1 MTKAETKAVEVVREP
16 RLEVRVK
23 PQTSQ
28 AMSLMTPTEMRKQL
42 RTESKKRQIL
52 VEYIAEHFAEGT
64 DYGKIEGKNFVSKDT
79 LFKPGAEKFLSL
91 FRLRVEYEKDTDT
104 WEMLGSK
111 SGTVCYLCKVYTMEG
126 VLVAEGRGGAN
137 VGSEGTENK
146 AIKIAQKRAKIDATL
161 STGGLSDFFTQDL
174 EDKSEYQNATTPN
187 KPTPPPVAKDKTPKQ
202 IEEMAM
208 HQIATADQT
217 TNLFALNEYAQN
229 SKKLSASAKARI
241 DKAVSNRVDVLENE
255 QQQNN

>member
-1 MTKAETKAVEVVREP
+1 
-16 RLEVRVK
+16 
-23 PQTSQ
+23 
-28 AMSLMTPTEMRKQL
+28 MRKQL
-42 RTESKKRQIL
+42 KTESKKRQIL

-64 DYGKIEGKNFVSKDT
+64 DYGKIKGENFVSKDT

-104 WEMLGSK
+104 WEMLGNK

-174 EDKSEYQNATTPN
+174 EDKSEYQNAT
-187 KPTPPPVAKDKTPKQ
+187 KPTPPQVAPDKTPKE
-202 IEEMAM
+202 IEEMAIQ
-208 HQIATADQT
+208 QIAYTKT
-217 TNLFALNEYAQN
+217 TDNLMELNENAQN

-255 QQQNN
+255 RQEKN